1 MLTATPTPPAPP
13 TAAALVTMFAE
24 LLEAIG
30 RREFSRSA
38 DIRTRLGAAGIDLH
52 WEMRLVV
59 ALFNPPGPP
68 PPEFP
73 VPQF

>member
-1 MLTATPTPPAPP
+1 VLTATPTPPAPP
-13 TAAALVTMFAE
+13 TAAALTSLFAE
-24 LLEAIG
+24 LLEAIA

-59 ALFNPPGPP
+59 ALQHPPGPP
-68 PPEFP
+68 PPEYP
-73 VPQF
+73 DPQL